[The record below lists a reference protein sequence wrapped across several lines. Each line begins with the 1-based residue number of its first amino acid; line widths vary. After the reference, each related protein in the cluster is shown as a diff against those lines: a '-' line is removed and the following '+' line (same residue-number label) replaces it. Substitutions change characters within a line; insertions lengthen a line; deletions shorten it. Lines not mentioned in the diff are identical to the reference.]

1 MQLTVKKSNVNVN
14 VKFKSD
20 SYDSTGLYLNNDGAC
35 SEFIFVS
42 TQSNFVIFI
51 CDESQYVDL
60 VDACGTLPKPEAKQE
75 PKPEPKEGQISE
87 SFALKM
93 LAIAQGQNIN
103 PVNINEL

>member
-1 MQLTVKKSNVNVN
+1 MQLTVKKSNVGTN
-14 VKFKSD
+14 VKFNPD
-20 SYDSTGLYLNNDGAC
+20 SYDSTGLYLNNDGMC
-35 SEFIFVS
+35 LEFLFVS

-60 VDACGTLPKPEAKQE
+60 VDACFTLPKPEPKQEPKPE

-103 PVNINEL
+103 EL